1 MVDRIYTQEDYDKVT
16 RMYNDYQKTKDRYTP
31 EQQQKIENAFSEAR
45 ASVSNKIE
53 EWNRRFVDMRWDEQW
68 NTWWMYWDGT
78 TVLLQ
83 AAPQPAPKP
92 ASRGT
97 NKRQTT
103 NKQTVDKK
111 AVEPAKF
118 VPTYNIADQ
127 VKVDWSR
134 NAKYWPWYN
143 VWMPDTPQNQW
154 LQTYERPQIPQIK
167 TDYPTN
173 VNDYLNQ
180 QRNINL
186 GNEPMFP
193 NTTIWPVDEKNKRKN
208 NWASPTINWIYRT
221 Y

>member
-1 MVDRIYTQEDYDKVT
+1 MVDRIYIQEDYDKVT

-83 AAPQPAPKP
+83 AAPQPAPRQ

-103 NKQTVDKK
+103 NKQTVDKQ

-118 VPTYNIADQ
+118 VPTYNVADQ

-143 VWMPDTPQNQW
+143 VWMPDAPQNQW
-154 LQTYERPQIPQIK
+154 LQTYE
-167 TDYPTN
+167 N
-173 VNDYLNQ
+173 LNQ
-180 QRNINL
+180 QRNIKF

-208 NWASPTINWIYRT
+208 NWASPLINWVYRT